1 MQKLEDIWNEVIRR
15 AETTDA
21 LFCIFKK
28 RGGKTQ
34 FIASNS
40 SQLINYNLSK
50 EGFILSSFEEGEL
63 KMIPNDLTFDLNSA
77 DDATRFNSYLQ
88 NRKPV
93 GANPC
98 GCPSPYDC
106 QNSEISSTSPES
118 YERSF
123 DSVKK
128 KLDSKEASKIVL
140 SARHSIPTE
149 KSSFEIFT
157 NIASKN
163 SYEFA
168 YLLHLPNG
176 ETWIGN
182 TPEILLQK
190 SGDSYSTISLAG
202 TIAND
207 GRQQWHDKEI
217 REQKVVTDYITEKLK
232 SVDANITV
240 GTTHSKPAGM
250 IQHLCTDI
258 SFTSTESL
266 SSLIGLLHPTPAVLG
281 FPTSTA
287 LSAIKEAE
295 SHKRELYSGVVGF
308 QSKSNNEANIFVN
321 LRCGKL
327 KNNILTLF
335 AGGGIMPD
343 SIKDN
348 EWKEVQMKFES
359 IKRAFFE

>member
-15 AETTDA
+15 GETTDA

-34 FIASNS
+34 FFASNES
-40 SQLINYNLSK
+40 KLSDYNPNSD
-50 EGFILSSFEEGEL
+50 GFILSSFGEDEL
-63 KMIPNDLTFDLNSA
+63 KMIPNDISFDLNSA
-77 DDATRFNSYLQ
+77 QDVVRFNEFLTSKSVCQ
-88 NRKPV
+88 PTS
-93 GANPC
+93 
-98 GCPSPYDC
+98 PSD
-106 QNSEISSTSPES
+106 SSTSADS

-123 DSVKK
+123 GSVSQ
-128 KLDSKEASKIVL
+128 KLKSKDADKIVL
-140 SARHSIPTE
+140 SAKQNLQTE

-157 NIASKN
+157 NVASKD

-190 SGDSYSTISLAG
+190 RADSYSTISLAG

-207 GRQQWHDKEI
+207 GKHQWAEKEI
-217 REQKVVTDYITEKLK
+217 REQKVVTDYITERLK
-232 SVDANITV
+232 SVDADITV
-240 GTTHSKPAGM
+240 GSTHSKPAGM

-258 SFTSTESL
+258 TFTSTESL
-266 SSLIGLLHPTPAVLG
+266 STLINLLHPTPAVLG

-295 SHKRELYSGVVGF
+295 PHKRELYSGVVGF
-308 QSKSNNEANIFVN
+308 QSSLTNEADIFVN

-327 KNNILTLF
+327 VQKSLTLY

-343 SIKDN
+343 STREN
-348 EWKEVQMKFES
+348 EWREVQMKFES
-359 IKRAFFE
+359 IKKAFFE

>member
-40 SQLINYNLSK
+40 SQLYSYDPDSD
-50 EGFILSSFEEGEL
+50 GFILSSFEDGEL
-63 KMIPNDLTFDLNSA
+63 KIIPNDHTFDLNSA
-77 DDATRFNSYLQ
+77 DDVARFNSFLQ
-88 NRKPV
+88 NRKHIK
-93 GANPC
+93 ATPC
-98 GCPSPYDC
+98 DCPD
-106 QNSEISSTSPES
+106 SENSSTSAES

-123 DSVKK
+123 DSVKE

-140 SARHSIPTE
+140 SARQNIPTE

-157 NIASKN
+157 NIASKD

-190 SGDSYSTISLAG
+190 SGDAYSTISLAG

-207 GRQQWHDKEI
+207 GKQQWHEKEI

-250 IQHLCTDI
+250 IQHLCTNI
-258 SFTSTESL
+258 SFTSTETL

-343 SIKDN
+343 STKDN
-348 EWKEVQMKFES
+348 EWNEVQMKFES
-359 IKRAFFE
+359 IKRAFFK

>member
-34 FIASNS
+34 FFASNIS
-40 SQLINYNLSK
+40 KLSDYNPNLD
-50 EGFILSSFEEGEL
+50 GFILSSFEDDVL
-63 KMIPNDLTFDLNSA
+63 KMIPNDISFDLNSEA
-77 DDATRFNSYLQ
+77 DVIRFKQFIESKSY
-88 NRKPV
+88 
-93 GANPC
+93 C
-98 GCPSPYDC
+98 H
-106 QNSEISSTSPES
+106 STSQFDLSTDVNS

-123 DSVKK
+123 DTVSK
-128 KLDSKEASKIVL
+128 KLMSKEAAKIVL
-140 SARHSIPTE
+140 SAKQNLETK
-149 KSSFEIFT
+149 KSSFEIFA
-157 NIASKN
+157 NIASKD

-190 SGDSYSTISLAG
+190 KGNSYSTISLAG

-207 GRQQWHDKEI
+207 GKHQWAEKEI

-232 SVDANITV
+232 SVDANINV

-258 SFTSTESL
+258 SFTSAESL

-308 QSKSNNEANIFVN
+308 QSKSNDEANIFVN

-343 SIKDN
+343 STKDN

>member
-21 LFCIFKK
+21 LFCIFKN
-28 RGGKTQ
+28 RGCKPT
-34 FIASNS
+34 FIASNDS
-40 SQLINYNLSK
+40 LLSDYTPNTD
-50 EGFILSSFEEGEL
+50 GFILSSFEENRL
-63 KMIPNDLTFDLNSA
+63 MMIPNDLSFDLSSA
-77 DDATRFNSYLQ
+77 DDATRFSSYLQ
-88 NRKPV
+88 DRKHV
-93 GANPC
+93 GAIPC
-98 GCPSPYDC
+98 GCP
-106 QNSEISSTSPES
+106 QSEISSTSPNS
-118 YERSF
+118 YEQSF
-123 DSVKK
+123 DSLKK
-128 KLDSKEASKIVL
+128 KLESKDVTKVVL
-140 SARHSIPTE
+140 SAKQTITTE

-157 NIASKN
+157 NLASKE

-168 YLLHLPNG
+168 YMLHLPNG

-190 SGDSYSTISLAG
+190 RGSSYSTISLAG

-207 GRQQWHDKEI
+207 GKQQWSEKEI

-232 SVDANITV
+232 KVNAEINV
-240 GTTHSKPAGM
+240 GTTYSKQAGM

-258 SFTSTESL
+258 SFISTESL

-281 FPTSTA
+281 YPTSAA

-308 QSKSNNEANIFVN
+308 QSKSGEADIFVN

-327 KNNILTLF
+327 KNKTLTLF

-343 SIKDN
+343 SIKEN
-348 EWKEVQMKFES
+348 EWNEVQMKFES